1 MGTFEYVM
9 ALVSIVVGLGLT
21 HILKALGAAIH
32 RLKKHDKPVRLE
44 AVYLLWIAFVLIWL
58 VSFWWWEFKFKTID
72 LQWTFE
78 SYLFVLFY
86 AIVLFLTAVILVPNY
101 MEGVKD
107 SYEYFM
113 SGRRWFFGMV
123 ILANFIDVGDSMLKG
138 VAWALRPAS
147 IVNWVVFFAAGVIGI
162 FAKRRSIQL
171 SLAIV
176 MFLFEIVFS
185 LLSVDTLGAW

>member
-32 RLKKHDKPVRLE
+32 RLKKHDEPVRLE

-86 AIVLFLTAVILVPNY
+86 AIVLFLTFLATGDWRCLVGTPIAGY
-101 MEGVKD
+101 A
-107 SYEYFM
+107 FA
-113 SGRRWFFGMV
+113 W
-123 ILANFIDVGDSMLKG
+123 
-138 VAWALRPAS
+138 VAHLTIERNRPATFGHPLWS
-147 IVNWVVFFAAGVIGI
+147 LMGDFYMLYLWMTARLAPELV
-162 FAKRRSIQL
+162 RS
-171 SLAIV
+171 
-176 MFLFEIVFS
+176 
-185 LLSVDTLGAW
+185 GAH

>member
-1 MGTFEYVM
+1 M
-9 ALVSIVVGLGLT
+9 
-21 HILKALGAAIH
+21 
-32 RLKKHDKPVRLE
+32 
-44 AVYLLWIAFVLIWL
+44 
-58 VSFWWWEFKFKTID
+58 
-72 LQWTFE
+72 
-78 SYLFVLFY
+78 
-86 AIVLFLTAVILVPNY
+86 LFLTAVILVPNY

-162 FAKRRSIQL
+162 CAERRSIQL

-185 LLSVDTLGAW
+185 VVAVDTLGAW